1 MEDAIFDRELADRL
15 QRGVDLAMQRGAAGA
30 KIHFNSSD
38 ITECSFENS
47 RLKSAAVQQ
56 TQGFTVEVLV
66 DGRRGTASGNEVEA
80 VDELINR
87 AITLAGVGSAAHFS
101 GYPAPAPV
109 TPVPMFDATVPQ
121 TLTLEKM
128 VADGQSMVDRLLD
141 YDATLSVEA
150 GGSCDIFR
158 SLLVTSGGVCHPS
171 QRTRWSL
178 NNWVQRTRDT
188 DILMCGFGRAWC
200 ALNELYD
207 TDYIV
212 EQTLQDLRYAEQNVE
227 PPTGRVPVYVDPES
241 LGRFLWP
248 ILMGV
253 NGRNVAKG
261 DSPLKGRLGEQV
273 LDPAVTVVDNPH
285 EPYAFNC
292 AEIDDNGISTRE
304 QPIFRNGIL
313 ERFLYDLD
321 SAGLDGAEPT
331 GNAGCS
337 AYAPG
342 VLPGEQSSKELLT
355 GIGDGLYIKMLMG
368 FGQSNILNGD
378 FSANVGLGYRIK
390 DGKVVGRV
398 KDTMVAGNVYDI
410 FKANVQLSRERDPMY
425 RLPYAVLQGV
435 NVSA

>member
-1 MEDAIFDRELADRL
+1 MSDSALDKGLADRL
-15 QRGVDLAMQRGAAGA
+15 QRGVELAMHRGAAAA
-30 KIHFNSSD
+30 KITFNSGD
-38 ITECSFENS
+38 MTECAFENS
-47 RLKSAAVQQ
+47 KLKSGKVQQ

-66 DGRRGTASGNEVEA
+66 DGRRGTASSNEA
-80 VDELINR
+80 DALDELIAR

-101 GYPAPAPV
+101 AYPASTPV
-109 TPVPMFDATVPQ
+109 TPVPMFAPDVPA
-121 TLTLEKM
+121 TLTLEKL
-128 VADGQSMVDRLLD
+128 VADGQGMVDRLLD
-141 YDATLSVEA
+141 YDANLSVEA
-150 GGSCDIFR
+150 GGSCGVFT
-158 SLLVTSGGVCHPS
+158 SLIVTSGGVYHPS

-200 ALNELYD
+200 SLNELYD
-207 TDYIV
+207 PIHIV
-212 EQTLQDLRYAEQNVE
+212 ERTLHDLRYAEQNVE
-227 PPTGRVPVYVDPES
+227 PPTGRVPVYVEPEAM
-241 LGRFLWP
+241 GMFLWP

-273 LDPAVTVVDNPH
+273 LDPGVTVVDNPH

-292 AEIDDNGISTRE
+292 AEIDDNGIPTRE

-321 SAGLDGAEPT
+321 TAGLAGCEPT

-342 VLPGEQSSKELLT
+342 VLPGEQSKEELLA
-355 GIGDGLYIKMLMG
+355 GIGDGLYIKVLVG

-410 FKANVQLSRERDPMY
+410 FKADVKLSSERDPMI
-425 RLPYAVLQGV
+425 RMPYAVLEGI